1 MCRIYNARHEADFGI
16 KSVFNA
22 YPINCLCVLA
32 FTLVSILS
40 RMLMLSDENN
50 KAFHNLGNA
59 VWCIIITMG
68 TVGYGDYSP
77 TSYLGRLIAFIAAI
91 SGIILASLLILT
103 LSEELAMS
111 SKESKSHV
119 TLRRLQLRKLLEEY
133 AEDAI
138 VFTSTM
144 VGGNMNEELKK
155 KTEKVKQ
162 ISRRL
167 KNMVDTDSL
176 NE

>member
-1 MCRIYNARHEADFGI
+1 MVLLIHPNLLTKDIVIQIEEPIYGTLTPFKVNKLLEMWMLSRIYILYNALIKTSIYCTPRANRMCRIYNARHEADFGI

-22 YPINCLCVLA
+22 YPINCLCILT
-32 FTLVSILS
+32 FTLVPILS

-50 KAFHNLGNA
+50 SHLNNFGNA

-103 LSEELAMS
+103 LSE
-111 SKESKSHV
+111 
-119 TLRRLQLRKLLEEY
+119 
-133 AEDAI
+133 
-138 VFTSTM
+138 
-144 VGGNMNEELKK
+144 
-155 KTEKVKQ
+155 
-162 ISRRL
+162 
-167 KNMVDTDSL
+167 
-176 NE
+176 